1 MIGIGPSLLARLSL
15 LGFCAG
21 VGGLYGLTLAF
32 LTTEYRSR
40 FVFEDHATRRDKARI
55 WALHLRGEF
64 NPDLRETAKYTL
76 GWGAAGAFL
85 FALVTLLIAGIDA
98 VFL

>member
-1 MIGIGPSLLARLSL
+1 MIGIDIHLFARLSL

-32 LTTEYRSR
+32 LISECSSR

-55 WALHLRGEF
+55 WALYLRDEF
-64 NPDLRETAKYTL
+64 NPDLCETAKYTL